1 MKIRQLS
8 VFLENRPGRLAR
20 ACRVLADAGI
30 SIITATLV
38 DTKEFGILRLIVP
51 DAAAGERALTA
62 AGYAVN
68 TADVVAVE
76 VLDRPGGLADVLAA
90 MDAAGINVEY
100 CYAFTERRGDRAAVV
115 FRLPDPDRAITALT
129 QAGVKMFSRV
139 ELFAAG

>member
-20 ACRVLADAGI
+20 ACRTLADAGL

-38 DTKEFGILRLIVP
+38 DTKEFGILRLIVADP
-51 DAAAGERALTA
+51 AAAERVLTA

-68 TADVVAVE
+68 AVEVVAVE
-76 VLDRPGGLADVLAA
+76 VMDRAGGLADVLTA

-115 FRLPDPDRAITALT
+115 FRFPDPDAAIAALT
-129 QAGVKMFSRV
+129 RAGVRIVSQV
-139 ELFAAG
+139 ELFTSA